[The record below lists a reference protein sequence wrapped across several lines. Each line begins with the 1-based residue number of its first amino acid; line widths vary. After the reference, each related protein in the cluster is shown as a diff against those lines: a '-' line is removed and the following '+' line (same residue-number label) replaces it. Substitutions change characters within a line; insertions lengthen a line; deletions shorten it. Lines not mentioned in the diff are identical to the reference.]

1 MLTQS
6 DLDYGF
12 TEEDF
17 QYSVDTFEESMLVIS
32 LYNEFKEVVTGQ
44 LSWAKWHIM
53 DRMNVSYS
61 TAEKVLKLAVD
72 KGVVHPEDY
81 YHHFVVI
88 NK

>member
-17 QYSVDTFEESMLVIS
+17 QDSVDTFEELMLVIS
-32 LYNEFKEVVTGQ
+32 LYNEFKEVVTNQ
-44 LSWAKWHIM
+44 VSWTKWHIM
-53 DRMNVSYS
+53 DRKNVSYT
-61 TAEKVLKLAVD
+61 TAEKVLKMAVE
-72 KGVVHPEDY
+72 KGIVQSEDY
-81 YHHFVVI
+81 YGRFVVT